1 MSKERFSYENVAV
14 KTDCFAYN
22 SKSNN
27 CKCLT
32 DLYCKRE
39 LCSFYKSKET
49 HKDNLD
55 GIY

>member
-1 MSKERFSYENVAV
+1 MSKERFSYENVEV

-22 SKSNN
+22 CKSNN

-39 LCSFYKSKET
+39 LCSFHKSKET

>member
-1 MSKERFSYENVAV
+1 MSKERFSYENVEV
-14 KTDCFAYN
+14 KPDCFAYN
-22 SKSNN
+22 SKSNS

-32 DLYCKRE
+32 DLYCKKE